1 MKIKD
6 QIVEL
11 LEKSKGEHL
20 SGEEIANQLHVSR
33 NAVWKAVKSLQK
45 EGYDIKAV
53 TNKGYCLSK
62 KTDILS
68 QPGIFKYLNE
78 DLVNLQIEVHKTIDS
93 TNSYLKQL
101 ATNLA
106 PEGTV
111 IISEEQ
117 TAGRGRLGRSF
128 FSPANTGIYLSVLLR
143 PEKTYKHTALLTTLS
158 AVCACEAIEVVS
170 GMKTKIKWVNDI
182 FIDEKKVCG
191 ILTEAAFNMEIN
203 ELEYVVI
210 GVGINVFSPDNDFP
224 DEIKNIATSIFGST
238 QKDVRNQLVAEFLNR
253 LFIQYKKKDDK
264 SFITEYKKRSFLNGK
279 DVLVN
284 EGTQHYNATVLGI
297 DDHCNL
303 LIRKGDGQEKALS
316 TGEVSILYKKDEI

>member
-1 MKIKD
+1 
-6 QIVEL
+6 
-11 LEKSKGEHL
+11 
-20 SGEEIANQLHVSR
+20 
-33 NAVWKAVKSLQK
+33 VWKSVKSLQK

-53 TNKGYCLSK
+53 TNKGYCLSN

-68 QPGIFKYLNE
+68 QPGIIKYLNE
-78 DLVNLQIEVHKTIDS
+78 DLANFQIEVHKTIDS

-101 ATNLA
+101 ATKLA
-106 PEGTV
+106 PEGTI

-158 AVCACEAIEVVS
+158 AVCACEAIEAVS
-170 GMKTKIKWVNDI
+170 GKKASIKWVNDI

-203 ELEYVVI
+203 EIEYVII
-210 GVGINVFSPDNDFP
+210 GVGINVFTPEKEFP
-224 DEIKNIATSIFGST
+224 DDIKNIATTIFDSE

-253 LFIQYKKKDDK
+253 LFTQYNQKDNK
-264 SFITEYKKRSFLNGK
+264 SFITEYKKRSFLDGK
-279 DVLVN
+279 DVLVK
-284 EGTQHYNATVLGI
+284 EGSQNYDATVIGI
-297 DDHCNL
+297 NDSCNL
-303 LIRKGDGQEKALS
+303 LIRKKDGQEKALS
-316 TGEVSILYKKDEI
+316 SGEVSILYKKVEI